1 MLLQRR
7 VEARV
12 GADRVPSGVDLQQR
26 RSPVN
31 RLAIVRPQRHKLAK
45 GVDGR
50 RLLVQGQMDLG
61 QAPHVQ
67 LAEENLR
74 HSLVRGCS
82 GTFQHRGP
90 LITTTRYGR
99 AQAKV
104 SAALAGGYSLGS
116 SHTPAPKHGS
126 N

>member
-31 RLAIVRPQRHKLAK
+31 RLAVVRPQRHKLAK

-50 RLLVQGQMDLG
+50 RLLVQGQLDLG

-74 HSLVRGCS
+74 HSLVRGCR
-82 GTFQHRGP
+82 GKFLHRGP
-90 LITTTRYGR
+90 LITKPRTDERRVGKECVSTDVSRWWRY
-99 AQAKV
+99 
-104 SAALAGGYSLGS
+104 
-116 SHTPAPKHGS
+116 HTKKKTE
-126 N
+126 